1 MLPGCGLLDCLRLG
15 ERDTHD
21 AGRTDPRVSAD
32 PSGASASGGK
42 SGRARRLEWAE
53 VESVTGGFSSR
64 VIGQGGFSTV
74 YLASLTSSRLGAVK
88 VQRSSERLHRVFR
101 QELDVL
107 MSVRHPHIVRLLGYC
122 DKREEGVLVFE
133 YAPNGD
139 LHERLHRSGQKR
151 AALPWARR
159 MAVAFQVA
167 MALEYL
173 HESQDPAVIHGD
185 IKASNVLLDANMDVK
200 LCDFGFAHVGFSA
213 AVLPAAARA
222 SARHVMG
229 SPGYVD
235 PHFLRSGVATKKSD
249 VYSFGVLLL
258 ELVTGR
264 GAICADTGC
273 RLTVTVAPVV
283 SEGKVADVV
292 DQRLGDAYDREE
304 AVTVAALALQC
315 INVSSGHRPSMTD
328 VVRVLQEKTSALIS
342 AAGPKPASK
351 MVIS

>member
-1 MLPGCGLLDCLRLG
+1 M
-15 ERDTHD
+15 
-21 AGRTDPRVSAD
+21 
-32 PSGASASGGK
+32 
-42 SGRARRLEWAE
+42 
-53 VESVTGGFSSR
+53 
-64 VIGQGGFSTV
+64 
-74 YLASLTSSRLGAVK
+74 
-88 VQRSSERLHRVFR
+88 
-101 QELDVL
+101 
-107 MSVRHPHIVRLLGYC
+107 
-122 DKREEGVLVFE
+122 VFE

-159 MAVAFQVA
+159 MAAAFQVA

-185 IKASNVLLDANMDVK
+185 VKASNVLLDANMDVK

-264 GAICADTGC
+264 EAICADTGC
-273 RLTVTVAPVV
+273 RLTVAVAPVV

-292 DQRLGDAYDREE
+292 DRRLGDAYDREE

-315 INVSSGHRPSMTD
+315 INVSSGLRPSMTD

-342 AAGPKPASK
+342 TVGPKPASK
-351 MVIS
+351 MVVS